1 MNEDKQNSGNNNN
14 SGLAGNPEVGKGNH
28 GNSSEPKGD
37 KKITITVIVSGT
49 ATIVEANPKQK
60 MHVVAQKALDQTGNT
75 GRPLSDWTLKTRDGV
90 VLDLDKTVEDYGLS
104 DGDQLVM
111 SLEAGVGGLI

>member
-1 MNEDKQNSGNNNN
+1 MIEEKLNSSSGNNN
-14 SGLAGNPEVGKGNH
+14 GLAGTPEAGKGNN
-28 GNSSEPKGD
+28 GNGNGPKGD
-37 KKITITVIVSGT
+37 KKIAITVIVSGT

-75 GRPLSDWTLKTRDGV
+75 GRPLSDWTLKTRDGA
-90 VLDLDKTVEDYGLS
+90 VLNLDKTVEDYGLS